1 MTQTT
6 VVRYVSGEFQV
17 SLFFCMPCTNVV
29 TFCTVVDE
37 APSCLNYERPV
48 YGYWGAKVEDP
59 DDQLDP
65 HRGAL
70 QQWEVWQEDVEFWNG
85 VGKQDTVIF
94 QEREDKEIC
103 KHLDGCGGISAT
115 SSENGMVVFR

>member
-1 MTQTT
+1 MFL
-6 VVRYVSGEFQV
+6 VNSKYLRFY
-17 SLFFCMPCTNVV
+17 CMPCTNVV

-59 DDQLDP
+59 DDQLNP

-70 QQWEVWQEDVEFWNG
+70 QQWEVWQEDVDFWNG